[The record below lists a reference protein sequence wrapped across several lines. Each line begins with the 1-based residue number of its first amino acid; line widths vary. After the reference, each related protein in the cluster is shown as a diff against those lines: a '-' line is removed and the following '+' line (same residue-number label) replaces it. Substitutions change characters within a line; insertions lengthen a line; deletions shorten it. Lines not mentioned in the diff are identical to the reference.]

1 MKRDIKYRIKDVSY
15 FEKYFILIE
24 GKKITEFDLQ
34 NFNWEIFSNSNN
46 HVKKILKN
54 LTISTLYKNFKMEDT
69 VIETNEN
76 LSFLTG
82 VKYSKSIFY
91 LKIQKEV

>member
-1 MKRDIKYRIKDVSY
+1 MKRDLKYRIKDVTY

-24 GKKITEFDLQ
+24 GKKIMKFDLQ
-34 NFNWEIFSNSNN
+34 NFNWEISSNN
-46 HVKKILKN
+46 HVKKILRN

-69 VIETNEN
+69 VIETYEN

-91 LKIQKEV
+91 LKIQSKV

>member
-1 MKRDIKYRIKDVSY
+1 MKKDLKYRIKDVTY

-24 GKKITEFDLQ
+24 GKKIMKFDLQ
-34 NFNWEIFSNSNN
+34 NFNWEISSNN
-46 HVKKILKN
+46 NVKKILRN

-69 VIETNEN
+69 VIETYEN

-91 LKIQKEV
+91 LKIQSKV

>member
-24 GKKITEFDLQ
+24 GKKIMKFDLQ
-34 NFNWEIFSNSNN
+34 NFNWEISSNN
-46 HVKKILKN
+46 HVKKILRN